1 MDRSMMSEQSA
12 TQIQTETVLETDVTD
27 SGSQDVPTVRLR
39 LRKPKP
45 NKKVQW
51 TQGTVDNEHM
61 NKKKSKCKLSF
72 NITYLCN
79 ILGCCIYEKPRT
91 FGESSSEDSDDEC
104 EHCHGHKDI
113 HKKIMP
119 HNAETSKEE
128 GIPPSSES
136 IVKAST

>member
-1 MDRSMMSEQSA
+1 MERSVMSEQSA
-12 TQIQTETVLETDVTD
+12 TQLQTETVLETNVTD

-39 LRKPKP
+39 LRKPKS

-61 NKKKSKCKLSF
+61 NKKKSKC
-72 NITYLCN
+72 
-79 ILGCCIYEKPRT
+79 CCIYEKPRT

-104 EHCHGHKDI
+104 EHCHGHKDV
-113 HKKIMP
+113 HKRIIQ
-119 HNAETSKEE
+119 HSTETSKEE
-128 GIPPSSES
+128 GISPNSES